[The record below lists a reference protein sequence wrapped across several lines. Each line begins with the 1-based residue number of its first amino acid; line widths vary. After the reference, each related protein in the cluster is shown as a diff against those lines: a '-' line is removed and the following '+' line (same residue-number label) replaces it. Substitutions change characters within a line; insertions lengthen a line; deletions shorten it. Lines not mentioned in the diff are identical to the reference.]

1 MARARGRAS
10 LIVVAAAL
18 TVPAPAAAAS
28 FIELGQPEFSG
39 SVCVA
44 GSTWVQTATS
54 PFSASYVVPEDG
66 VITAWRTAANDNDG
80 PLKLKVFRPEGPP
93 GTYRTIGE
101 SAAETLRTSAGNAF
115 ATHIPVRAGDVLGLT
130 NVGDA
135 ACLVPTSRAADVVD
149 VESDSDPPPGTLFA
163 PADPVPNS
171 VLNVGATIEPD
182 RDGDSVVD
190 RADNCPD
197 LANTDQANS
206 EGTGGGD
213 ACDGDDNDDGV
224 PDTADACPRVAAPSG
239 DCPDDGARPRL
250 EVSGVPRS
258 MKLTRFRRRGVRA
271 LVDADEPVALDLRLL
286 ATARNAT
293 ATAAAR
299 FNLVLAERSLG
310 FADRRRAVR
319 LKPDRRVLRRARRVR
334 VRLRIAATDRG
345 GNRTVAIRTI
355 RVR

>member
-1 MARARGRAS
+1 MVGARARAI
-10 LIVVAAAL
+10 LIVVAAAV
-18 TVPAPAAAAS
+18 TTAPPVASAS
-28 FIELGQPEFSG
+28 FIELGQTEFSG

-44 GSTWVQTATS
+44 GSTWVQTASS

-93 GTYRTIGE
+93 GTYRTVGE
-101 SAAETLRTSAGNAF
+101 SAAETLRPSAGNAF
-115 ATHIPVRAGDVLGLT
+115 VTNIPVRAGDVLGLT
-130 NVGDA
+130 NVGEA
-135 ACLVPTSRAADVVD
+135 SCLVPTSRAADVVD
-149 VESDSDPPPGTLFA
+149 NQADSDPAPGTLFA
-163 PADPVPNS
+163 PDDPVPNR
-171 VLNVGATIEPD
+171 VLNVGATVEPD
-182 RDGDSVVD
+182 RDGDGVVD

-206 EGTGGGD
+206 EGAGGGD
-213 ACDGDDNDDGV
+213 ACDGDDDDDGV
-224 PDTADACPRVAAPSG
+224 PDAADACPKVAAPSG
-239 DCPDDGARPRL
+239 DCPGDGTRPRL

-258 MKLTRFRRRGVRA
+258 VKLVRFRRRGVRA

-310 FADRRRAVR
+310 FADGRRAVR

-334 VRLRIAATDRG
+334 VRLRIVATDRG
-345 GNRTVAIRTI
+345 GNRAVANRTI

>member
-1 MARARGRAS
+1 MPGDRARAS
-10 LIVVAAAL
+10 LIAVAAAL
-18 TVPAPAAAAS
+18 TAAPPAAAS

-39 SVCVA
+39 AVCVA

-101 SAAETLRTSAGNAF
+101 SAAETLRMSVGNAF

-130 NVGDA
+130 NIGDA
-135 ACLVPTSRAADVVD
+135 SCLVPTSRAADVVD
-149 VESDSDPPPGTLFA
+149 FESDSDPAPGTLFA

-171 VLNVGATIEPD
+171 VLNVGATVEPD

-197 LANTDQANS
+197 LGNADQANS

-213 ACDGDDNDDGV
+213 ACDGDDDDDGV
-224 PDTADACPRVAAPSG
+224 PDAADACPKVAAPSG
-239 DCPDDGARPRL
+239 DCPADGTRPRL
-250 EVSGVPRS
+250 AVSGVPRS
-258 MKLTRFRRRGVRA
+258 VKLARFRRRGVRA

-310 FADRRRAVR
+310 FADGRRAVR
-319 LKPDRRVLRRARRVR
+319 LRPNRRVLRRARRVR
-334 VRLRIAATDRG
+334 VRLKVVATDRG
-345 GNRTVAIRTI
+345 GNRAVATRTV